1 MDILGIGPLELFFII
16 LIALI
21 VLGPKDMVKAGRTI
35 GKNLRKIATSENWRT
50 IQQASNEIRTLPNR
64 LMRDA
69 GLDEI
74 QKDIKSS
81 TDGLKSSLSKDIDP
95 LKSEVANFNLD
106 DWTKSPNTIA
116 PQEKAQPDAPP
127 VETPPSD
134 PTGSSQQS

>member
-35 GKNLRKIATSENWRT
+35 GKNLRKVVTSENWRT

-64 LMRDA
+64 LIREA

-74 QKDIKSS
+74 QKDLKTT
-81 TDGLKSSLSKDIDP
+81 TDDLKASVPKDLNPANIDP
-95 LKSEVANFNLD
+95 VKYNLN
-106 DWTKSPNTIA
+106 DWTKSANTIA
-116 PQEKAQPDAPP
+116 PQEKRQAEAP
-127 VETPPSD
+127 VETPPSEPSD
-134 PTGSSQQS
+134 APEQF

>member
-35 GKNLRKIATSENWRT
+35 GKNMRKIVTSENWRT

-74 QKDIKSS
+74 QKDLKTT
-81 TDGLKSSLSKDIDP
+81 TDGLKASLPKDIDP
-95 LKSEVANFNLD
+95 LKSEPLKINLD

-116 PQEKAQPDAPP
+116 PQEKAQAAAPTEATPSEPSDAP
-127 VETPPSD
+127 ELF
-134 PTGSSQQS
+134 

>member
-35 GKNLRKIATSENWRT
+35 GKNLRKVVTSENWRT

-64 LMRDA
+64 LMREA

-74 QKDIKSS
+74 QKDLKTT
-81 TDGLKSSLSKDIDP
+81 TDDLKAAIPTDLGLPKTEP
-95 LKSEVANFNLD
+95 LKVNLD
-106 DWTKSPNTIA
+106 EWTKSPNTIA
-116 PQEKAQPDAPP
+116 PEAKALEKTP
-127 VETPPSD
+127 VETPPAEPSEA
-134 PTGSSQQS
+134 PEQS